1 MVQNMD
7 ELIGNALRLEHK
19 NEPAT
24 AIMQSNDKHL
34 KTRLA
39 TPNQIPM
46 NADIACKRPT
56 TE

>member
-1 MVQNMD
+1 MD

-24 AIMQSNDKHL
+24 AIMQSNDEHL